1 MPVPGAIESATSA
14 ISFASS
20 VAELARESRHN
31 RRRLRPVI
39 HALRRIYFTPRGTR
53 KILRNLA
60 EGHRPEE
67 DDIRD
72 VLIDFNDAEW
82 AIRRELDRLD
92 FRGLERFDELSLR
105 QRRTLDEI
113 AYGKR
118 VLRRDL
124 QDTLN
129 EALHDDHAIAS
140 DDAKVLLTR
149 VEALNSMIE
158 SLEEEFL

>member
-1 MPVPGAIESATSA
+1 M
-14 ISFASS
+14 
-20 VAELARESRHN
+20 AELARESRHN
-31 RRRLRPVI
+31 RRRLKPVI
-39 HALRRIYFTPRGTR
+39 QSLRRIYFTPRGTR

-60 EGHRPEE
+60 EGRRPEQ

-82 AIRRELDRLD
+82 EVRRELDRLD
-92 FRGLERFDELSLR
+92 FRELERFGDLSLR

-124 QDTLN
+124 QDALN
-129 EALHDDHAIAS
+129 EALHHDHAIEA

-149 VEALNSMIE
+149 IEALNFMIE